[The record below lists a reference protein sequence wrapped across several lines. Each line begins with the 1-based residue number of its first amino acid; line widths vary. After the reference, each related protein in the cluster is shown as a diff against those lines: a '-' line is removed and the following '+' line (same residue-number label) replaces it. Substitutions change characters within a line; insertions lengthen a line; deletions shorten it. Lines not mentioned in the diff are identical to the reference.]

1 MGAFLLK
8 IPIFILGKQR
18 IIMAYVLSRQNRA
31 LVNQINALQ
40 TSQEILRQPASI
52 AVLNGTKEIVNGQS
66 APPRNIGEAIQ
77 FYTDAIFGKGK
88 DPFYYKSQYGIPI
101 YNYLLIK
108 GEESTLKERYSKQD
122 TLSSYRTK
130 YTNNGQPNPNTWDE
144 LTVDGKN
151 TEEASFPAVF
161 MDSAIISVSKK
172 KNIVK
177 TKIVNNS
184 STRKEYIS
192 SGDYDISISGVFTTN
207 SDRIYP
213 ISDVDALIRACE
225 APIPLS
231 VVSPYLFYFG
241 ITNMVVESFT
251 LPQEKGSYATQR
263 FSIKA
268 VSHAASY
275 AEIGSTLLNDT
286 QAKSKTQSTLDDIQN
301 LRSSL
306 DADLEEFFAT
316 NALLSKPL

>member
-1 MGAFLLK
+1 
-8 IPIFILGKQR
+8 
-18 IIMAYVLSRQNRA
+18 MAYVLSRQNKA

-40 TSQEILRQPASI
+40 NSQEILRQPASI
-52 AVLNGTKEIVNGQS
+52 AVLNGTKELLNGQS

-77 FYTDAIFGKGK
+77 FYTDAIFGKSR
-88 DPFYYKSQYGIPI
+88 DPFYYKSQYGLPI

-108 GEESTLKERYSKQD
+108 GEESTLEQRYSKVD

-130 YTNNGQPNPNTWDE
+130 YTNNGEPNPNTWDE
-144 LTVDGKN
+144 LNVDG
-151 TEEASFPAVF
+151 TDTSEASFPAVF
-161 MDSAIISVSKK
+161 IDSAIMTVSKK

-192 SGDYDISISGVFTTN
+192 SGDYDISITGAFTTN
-207 SDRIYP
+207 NDSIYP
-213 ISDVDALIRACE
+213 ISDVDALIRACD
-225 APIPLS
+225 APIPLTI
-231 VVSPYLFYFG
+231 VSPYLFKFG
-241 ITNMVVESFT
+241 ITKMVIDSFT
-251 LPQEKGSYATQR
+251 LPQERGSYGSQK

-268 VSHAASY
+268 VSHPATY
-275 AEIGSTLLNDT
+275 AEIGETFLTNT
-286 QAKSKTQSTLDDIQN
+286 QAKSNTQSALDGIQN

-306 DADLEEFFAT
+306 DADLEEFFAN